1 MRAEPHG
8 MHQWHRSVPLSTW
21 WPTMLGLGVLVLW
34 LGCFGVWAGLA
45 PLNGAVVASGTFVA
59 TGQNKLV
66 QHLEGGI
73 IRELLVKEGDLVEP
87 GQALV
92 QMDDTAAR
100 AKLRRLV
107 ARQHRLL
114 IMKARLEAE
123 MRESNVLTWPP
134 ALEGSA
140 ADPEVK
146 AIFDRQASELKARL
160 ASLGLEELVLKKEV
174 AGLEESIRG
183 YQAQMK
189 STEQRLALFAEELRD
204 KNTLLERQLVRK
216 TEVLTLRRAEA
227 GLAGDLGELTG
238 RLADARERVA
248 RANERIAH
256 LHSSALQ
263 KAVRELR
270 ETEGELDDVQEQTR
284 AAKDVVD
291 RVEVR
296 SPVRGI
302 VVKQNFHTT
311 GGVVAP
317 GAVLLELLP
326 VLDEL
331 IIEARLKPNDIS
343 HVAAGQRALV
353 RLSAVNRR
361 TTPMIAGQVSYLSAD
376 ALAGQAAI
384 LSPQQGKSAQDT
396 MRDFYVVRVRLD
408 EDDLRKQMAGG
419 FHPPPGMPA
428 DVYIMTSERTFF
440 EYIMR
445 PVFDSFSRAF
455 REG

>member
-1 MRAEPHG
+1 MRGEPHG

-21 WPTMLGLGVLVLW
+21 WPTILGLGVLVLW

-87 GQALV
+87 GQVLV

-107 ARQHRLL
+107 LRQHRLL

-123 MRESNVLTWPP
+123 MRESDVLTLPA
-134 ALEGSA
+134 ALEASA

-146 AIFDRQASELKARL
+146 AIFDRQVTELKARL

-183 YQAQMK
+183 YQAQVK
-189 STEQRLALFAEELRD
+189 STEQRLALFTEELKD
-204 KNTLLERQLVRK
+204 KNTLLERQLARK

-248 RANERIAH
+248 RANQRIAH

-263 KAVRELR
+263 KAVQELR
-270 ETEGELDDVQEQTR
+270 ETEAELDDVQEQTR
-284 AAKDVVD
+284 AAKDVVE

-311 GGVVAP
+311 AGVVAP

-331 IIEARLKPNDIS
+331 IIEARLKPNDVS

-353 RLSAVNRR
+353 RLPALNRR
-361 TTPMIAGQVSYLSAD
+361 TTPMITGKVSYLSAD
-376 ALAGQAAI
+376 ALAGQVAI
-384 LSPQQGKSAQDT
+384 QSPPQSKSAQDT

-408 EDDLRKQMAGG
+408 EDDLRRQMAGG
-419 FHPPPGMPA
+419 FHPAPGMPA
-428 DVYIMTSERTFF
+428 DVYITTSERTFF